1 MSPTD
6 EQLDKILAISM
17 DEADYFEPPQM
28 WGHDTALGTRQELR
42 DEIRE
47 ILNGTEASSQDQ
59 GGR

>member
-6 EQLDKILAISM
+6 EQLDKIIDISM
-17 DEADYFEPPQM
+17 FSNNYQGDDQM
-28 WGHDTALGTRQELR
+28 CGHDTNLGTRQELR